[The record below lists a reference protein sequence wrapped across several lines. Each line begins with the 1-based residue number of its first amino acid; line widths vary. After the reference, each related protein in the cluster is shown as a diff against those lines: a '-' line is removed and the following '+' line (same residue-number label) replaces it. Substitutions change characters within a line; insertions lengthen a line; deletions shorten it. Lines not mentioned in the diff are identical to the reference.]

1 MSNDDRCSTD
11 LRPVGED
18 LGAQVI
24 AKAEKR
30 VAVIADILTLI
41 GLFVS
46 WGSGLEGFVAVCGI
60 ALKYLPLSK
69 RFMRWVGDKFLPKLK
84 F

>member
-1 MSNDDRCSTD
+1 MKENHAGEHH
-11 LRPVGED
+11 RPLGEQI
-18 LGAQVI
+18 GKAKI
-24 AKAEKR
+24 AKAERR
-30 VAVIADILTLI
+30 VAIMCDALTLL

-46 WGSGLEGFVAVCGI
+46 WGSGIEGFVAVCGI

-69 RFMRWVGDKFLPKLK
+69 RFLRWVGNRKLPKLK

>member
-1 MSNDDRCSTD
+1 MSKNNARTD
-11 LRPVGED
+11 LRPLGEQI
-18 LGAQVI
+18 GKKAV
-24 AKAEKR
+24 AKLERR
-30 VAVIADILTLI
+30 VATLCDVLTLL

-46 WGSGLEGFVAVCGI
+46 WGSGLEGVVAVCGI

-69 RFMRWVGDKFLPKLK
+69 RFMRKIGERSLPKLK

>member
-1 MSNDDRCSTD
+1 MSNDDRYTD
-11 LRPVGED
+11 LRPLGEEVGS
-18 LGAQVI
+18 QTI

-30 VAVIADILTLI
+30 VAVVADALTLL

-46 WGSGLEGFVAVCGI
+46 WGSGAEGVVAVCGI
-60 ALKYLPLSK
+60 ALKYAPLSK
-69 RFMRWVGDKFLPKLK
+69 RFVRWVGEKKLPKLK